1 MFKYVIVNKS
11 EVDAADSTIDISQLP
26 SSGKEYF
33 RYSLDGTKACIK
45 YETPIPSFFSGKT
58 TYTLEQ
64 ITPIM
69 QNAEW
74 SEVVTAEDLGL

>member
-1 MFKYVIVNKS
+1 MFKYVIVNRS

-45 YETPIPSFFSGKT
+45 YETPIPSFLSGKT

>member
-1 MFKYVIVNKS
+1 MFKYVIVDSS
-11 EVDAADSTIDISQLP
+11 EASTVDIDQLP
-26 SSGKEYF
+26 STDKKYF

-64 ITPIM
+64 ITPII
-69 QNAEW
+69 QNSEW

>member
-1 MFKYVIVNKS
+1 MYKYVIINQS
-11 EVDAADSTIDISQLP
+11 EVSTVDISQLP
-26 SSGKEYF
+26 STDKKYF
-33 RYSLDGTKACIK
+33 RYSLDGTKVCIK

-69 QNAEW
+69 ETAEW
-74 SEVVTAEDLGL
+74 TELETAESLGL